1 MSERECC
8 EASWVTLLYDR
19 WPLRLGRCTHK
30 MYTCPEQVGIVMFA
44 LCNVDV
50 EVDVVVDEGGR
61 LADKGD
67 DELQSIFAHAVQLF
81 RVRR

>member
-1 MSERECC
+1 
-8 EASWVTLLYDR
+8 
-19 WPLRLGRCTHK
+19 
-30 MYTCPEQVGIVMFA
+30 MFA